1 MKHILVVDDNKT
13 NLTLVKN
20 ELADKYQ
27 VTAVI
32 SGFQALKF
40 LEKKLPDLILL
51 DLSMPDM
58 DGRETMHR
66 IREKKE
72 WSKIPIIFLTADNTP
87 ETEEQCLADGADDF
101 ISKPFVS
108 QVMQRRV
115 ERILELYELRND
127 LEIRLEMKKQQVE
140 HVTLNAI
147 MAIANMIE
155 AKDAYTRGHSNRV
168 AQCSVAIAKRLGMS
182 ETEVKNI
189 QYMALLHDI
198 GKIGVPDNILNK
210 PFSLTEEE
218 YAVMKNHPTKGYDIL
233 KNFSTIPD
241 LHYGILYHH
250 ERYDGKGY
258 PGGLKGEGIPFQARI
273 IAIADTY
280 DAMTSD
286 RAYRKA
292 LPLDVVIDEF
302 VENKGIQ
309 FDPKLVDVFLDMIKD
324 GFSLADMR
332 E

>member
-20 ELADKYQ
+20 ELSDKYQ
-27 VTAVI
+27 VTPVI

-58 DGRETMHR
+58 DGRETMSR
-66 IREKKE
+66 IRENQE
-72 WSKIPIIFLTADNTP
+72 WAKIPIIFLTADNTP
-87 ETEEQCLADGADDF
+87 ETEERCLADGADDF
-101 ISKPFVS
+101 ISKPFVP

-127 LEIRLEMKKQQVE
+127 LELRLEQKKQQVE
-140 HVTLNAI
+140 MVTLNAI

-168 AQCSVAIAKRLGMS
+168 AQCSVAIGKKLGMS
-182 ETEVKNI
+182 EEELKNI
-189 QYMALLHDI
+189 NYMALLHDI

-218 YAVMKNHPTKGYDIL
+218 YAVMKKHPSKGYDIL
-233 KNFSTIPD
+233 KIFSTIPD

-258 PGGLKGEGIPFQARI
+258 PNGLKGEEIPFQARI

-292 LPLDVVIDEF
+292 LPLDIVIGEF
-302 VENKGIQ
+302 VENRGIQ
-309 FDPKLVDVFLDMIKD
+309 FDPQLVDVFLEMIRE
-324 GFSLADMR
+324 GFSLTEVR